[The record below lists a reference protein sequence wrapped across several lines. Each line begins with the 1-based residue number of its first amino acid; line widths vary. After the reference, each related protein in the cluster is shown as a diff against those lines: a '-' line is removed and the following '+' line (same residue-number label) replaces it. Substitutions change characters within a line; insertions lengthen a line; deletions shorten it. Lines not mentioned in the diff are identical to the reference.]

1 MKVSGIELLYGKI
14 LTINIQWNEWKIPV
28 RILILSWELD
38 MIIILTLIFSSLYF
52 SEKKLYCIYVAIGQ
66 KRSTVAQLVKRLTD
80 AGKDKLRLPFARMND
95 TLSSLHI
102 STGKGT

>member
-1 MKVSGIELLYGKI
+1 MEDTSKKNSYFELGTGHDNSNDI
-14 LTINIQWNEWKIPV
+14 
-28 RILILSWELD
+28 
-38 MIIILTLIFSSLYF
+38 SSLYF

-95 TLSSLHI
+95 TLSSLYI
-102 STGKGT
+102 STGKGTS